1 MASQAAA
8 RVDVPAAAWQAWD
21 AGARIFIE
29 HGPRSLLT
37 SALARVLPRR
47 EGVFLALDVLG
58 ENSFLRALKVAA
70 ELWCRGVPVDLA
82 GLEAAL
88 GCCPGVVPRADLHL
102 EVAASLFAASL
113 RRTGSLEGAYQ
124 ACLRDTRGRFLEVLG
139 LSSGED

>member
-1 MASQAAA
+1 MAAQAATM
-8 RVDVPAAAWQAWD
+8 VDFPAAAWRAWD

-37 SALARVLPRR
+37 SALMRVLPRR

-58 ENSFLRALKVAA
+58 ENSFLRALKVTA

-82 GLEAAL
+82 RLEAAL
-88 GCCPGVVPRADLHL
+88 GCAPAAASQADLHL

-113 RRTGSLEGAYQ
+113 LRTGSLDGAYQ
-124 ACLRDTRGRFLEVLG
+124 ACLRDTGGRFLEVLG
-139 LSSGED
+139 QPPGKD